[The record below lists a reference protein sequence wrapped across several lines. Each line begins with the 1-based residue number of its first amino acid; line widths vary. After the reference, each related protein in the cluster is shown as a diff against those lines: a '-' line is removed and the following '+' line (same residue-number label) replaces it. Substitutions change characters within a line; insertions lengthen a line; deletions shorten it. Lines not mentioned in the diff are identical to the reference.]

1 MVGSYILH
9 LGVHVVLLF
18 WRCCTSYCNL
28 SSSIIVT
35 DTEPGDNPRPRS
47 ADFGMGSMAAAIG
60 VIGGADGP
68 TTLYMNNDKN
78 ARVAC
83 SALRFEKSS
92 RPVKWH
98 AEFLYKEYVDAEE
111 RLM

>member
-1 MVGSYILH
+1 MTVMKYTVSPDAG
-9 LGVHVVLLF
+9 
-18 WRCCTSYCNL
+18 
-28 SSSIIVT
+28 SSIIVT
-35 DTEPGDNPRPRS
+35 DAEPGDNPRPR
-47 ADFGMGSMAAAIG
+47 GTGLGGRTAAIG

-98 AEFLYKEYVDAEE
+98 AEFLYKEYEDAEE

>member
-1 MVGSYILH
+1 
-9 LGVHVVLLF
+9 
-18 WRCCTSYCNL
+18 
-28 SSSIIVT
+28 
-35 DTEPGDNPRPRS
+35 
-47 ADFGMGSMAAAIG
+47 
-60 VIGGADGP
+60 
-68 TTLYMNNDKN
+68 MNNDKN

-98 AEFLYKEYVDAEE
+98 AEFLHKEYGDVEE

>member
-1 MVGSYILH
+1 MGSKWLT
-9 LGVHVVLLF
+9 LCG
-18 WRCCTSYCNL
+18 TS
-28 SSSIIVT
+28 
-35 DTEPGDNPRPRS
+35 DNPRPRS